1 MQMLNEV
8 NNIDIAPHFKLSE
21 FACPCCRQVILHPLL
36 LKKLSK
42 LREMIDRPIYIT
54 SGYRCPG
61 YNLKVGGIKT
71 SYHLLGLA
79 ADVRAEGMSALELLE
94 YAEII
99 NFSGIGFYEKKNF
112 LHLDVRPTKPS
123 RWRG

>member
-8 NNIDIAPHFKLSE
+8 NNIDIAPYFKLSE

-42 LREMIDRPIYIT
+42 LRETVNRPLYIT
-54 SGYRCPG
+54 SGYRCLG
-61 YNLKVGGIKT
+61 YNRKVGGIKT

-79 ADVRAEGMSALELLE
+79 ADVRAKGMSALDLLE

-99 NFSGIGFYEKKNF
+99 NFSGIGFYEKRNF
-112 LHLDVRPTKPS
+112 LHLDVRPTKQS

>member
-42 LREMIDRPIYIT
+42 LREMVDRPIYIN
-54 SGYRCPG
+54 SGYRCPR

>member
-1 MQMLNEV
+1 MQMLNEI
-8 NNIDIAPHFKLSE
+8 NNIDIAPHFRLSE

-42 LREMIDRPIYIT
+42 LREIINRPVYIT
-54 SGYRCPG
+54 SGYRCPEF
-61 YNLKVGGIKT
+61 NLKVGGIKT

-79 ADVRAEGMSALELLE
+79 ADVRVEGMSVFELLE
-94 YAEII
+94 YAESIE
-99 NFSGIGFYEKKNF
+99 FSGIGFYEKKNF
-112 LHLDVRPTKPS
+112 LHLDVRPTKNT